1 MKKIKLLLCIIFV
14 AFSFNSLYAVNL
26 KYVPSNSEILFSIN
40 IGNILKKISAEN
52 FELLVNSLDSDVGG
66 SLNYFLEND
75 SGISRNENIK
85 LFVMGLENADEYN
98 DNYEY
103 QDDDNYIIGLLIPL
117 ADSSKFERFMLGF
130 DGDVSIDEYQ
140 NYKSINVGSDDV
152 IISFNDEICS
162 IVFAKGDSNLE
173 ITNYKNIVE
182 DIFNSNNTNK
192 KFDIFKKNKND
203 FYLLGNLNIIYDM
216 LDLGDMLDIDGS
228 LYTDKD
234 YAIFALNFN
243 KNDISLGID
252 LYDNSIG
259 YNQLK
264 LKKALNKS
272 VYKYIE
278 GDKNLGFAS
287 LSLNVKNYYNA
298 LKMVKS
304 RDEAFLTFDEVLE
317 EFNLTSK
324 ALSEIL
330 GGDFFVSLWETEIPK
345 EAFEGM
351 SEEDIEQYMAM
362 LKYNPLA
369 KLNGMGAVSISDQK
383 KYEQLIDILIE
394 NETLVED
401 TISGVNIYRTYT
413 EPILDE
419 NSEPMIHEA
428 TGDELS
434 AMSSIVLYQE
444 GDIVYIAPYMS
455 IKNIIDGTYKVKQSK
470 TIKQFADKNMF
481 SLYINIK
488 TVLNMLGL
496 NEGVNESEREILGS
510 LSGLYIITNI
520 IGENHSKTTLKLE
533 LEGNKGNSINWLADL
548 LDML

>member
-26 KYVPSNSEILFSIN
+26 KYVPSNSEILFSMN

-52 FELLVNSLDSDVGG
+52 FELLVNSLDSEISG
-66 SLNYFLEND
+66 SLDYFLAND
-75 SGISRNENIK
+75 SGISRNYNIK
-85 LFVMGLENADEYN
+85 LFVIGLDDEVEYEY
-98 DNYEY
+98 DEY
-103 QDDDNYIIGLLIPL
+103 QDDDNYIIGLLVPL

-140 NYKSINVGSDDV
+140 NYKAINVGSDDV

-162 IVFAKGDSNLE
+162 IVFAKGNSNLE
-173 ITNYKNIVE
+173 ITNYKNIIE

-203 FYLLGNLNIIYDM
+203 FYLLGNLDIIYDI

-234 YAIFALNFN
+234 YATFALNFN
-243 KNDISLGID
+243 KNDISLDID

-304 RDEAFLTFDEVLE
+304 RDEAFSIFDEVLE
-317 EFNLTSK
+317 EYNLTSK
-324 ALSEIL
+324 DLSEIL

-362 LKYNPLA
+362 LEYNPLA
-369 KLNGMGAVSISDQK
+369 KLNGMGAISISDQK
-383 KYEQLIDILIE
+383 KYEQLINILIE

-413 EPILDE
+413 DPILDE
-419 NSEPMIHEA
+419 NSEPVIHEA
-428 TGDELS
+428 TGNELS

-444 GDIVYIAPYMS
+444 GDIVYISPYMN

-481 SLYINIK
+481 SLYIDIK

-496 NEGVNESEREILGS
+496 NEQGSEEERELLGS

-520 IGENHSKTTLKLE
+520 IGESHSKTTLKLE
-533 LEGNKGNSINWLADL
+533 LEGNKGNSINWAVYL